1 MTSNLTTAE
10 FHDSDAGDIY
20 ALFNACDGV
29 IVNGLLDVRKLE
41 EYDPQD
47 AEALNVARLREVWA
61 HTAAGCAECE
71 SIVRGLSRL
80 RESVAA
86 IVT

>member
-1 MTSNLTTAE
+1 MKTNLTTAE
-10 FHDSDAGDIY
+10 FHDSETGDIY

-29 IVNGLLDVRKLE
+29 IVNGLLDVRKLD
-41 EYDPQD
+41 EYGPRD
-47 AEALNVARLREVWA
+47 AEKLNVARLREVWA

>member
-1 MTSNLTTAE
+1 MKTGLTTAE
-10 FHDSDAGDIY
+10 FHDSDGRDIY

-29 IVNGLLDVRKLE
+29 LVNSRLDVRKLD
-41 EYDPQD
+41 EYEPKD
-47 AEALNVARLREVWA
+47 AEALNVARLREVWV
-61 HTAAGCAECE
+61 HTATGCAECE